1 MESRDAAIIR
11 GTLGLASEGITGDI
25 ADMGTAEEADPF
37 DEGIVIHE
45 AASLPYG
52 GDWTGK
58 DGLRAL
64 MDRIASVANLSVSP
78 AGVELF
84 DVGHGHVITRQTA
97 LLSSPGTGE
106 TLPVQM
112 VEVYKLVNGKITDID
127 VYYKD
132 TKAMSDF
139 FGSPGG

>member
-58 DGLRAL
+58 AAEGG
-64 MDRIASVANLSVSP
+64 S

-84 DVGHGHVITRQTA
+84 DVGDGHVITRQTA
-97 LLSSPGTGE
+97 LLSAPGTGE

-112 VEVYKLVNGKITDID
+112 VEVYKLVNGKIADID

-139 FGSPGG
+139 FGSASD